1 MRTGVSTAPSLLDGT
16 ASARDRSVAV
26 SLPDARCDGER
37 PVIAN
42 TRILVADDDAAVLQT
57 VAWVLK
63 EQGYDVSAAHGGQAL
78 FERLEH
84 EAPDLLLLDVALPG
98 ADNYQTLERI
108 KADDRWRDLP
118 VLMVSALPPDEATV
132 RTLGLGAADFVRKPV
147 RVRELLARIQAQLR
161 VRATL
166 SAARQELRTRDA
178 ELRQARDEAE
188 SRQKLVD
195 ILHEVTGDLSA
206 DEIYHIVA
214 RRVSRA
220 LTISHCSVV
229 LARPGDEY
237 GVVATAYENPALR
250 NLQVDLDRY
259 PEIRAALD
267 GGAPVLIEDLRT
279 SPLYDRVRENWL
291 REGVSVSIR
300 SVIALPF
307 TLDGTQAGVF
317 FLRRTGEEPPLTA
330 EDAAFADTVIRAAVA
345 TIQRAQ
351 VIETTRADNAR
362 LEALA
367 HTDPLTQVLNRRA
380 LTLRLTSEIDRARRY
395 NSVLTLLM
403 IDLDHFKRVND
414 THGHLTGDDAL
425 REVAALLQH
434 AVRSVDVVARY
445 GGEEFVVV
453 LPETAEAGAVA
464 FAERIRERIEAQSFA
479 VIAAQAPGGTG
490 LRLTAS
496 IGVATFP
503 SPRVDSAE
511 DLFAQADAA
520 LYRAKAEGRNRVR
533 G

>member
-1 MRTGVSTAPSLLDGT
+1 M
-16 ASARDRSVAV
+16 AV
-26 SLPDARCDGER
+26 SYPDATFAGDQL
-37 PVIAN
+37 VIAN
-42 TRILVADDDAAVLQT
+42 TRILVADDDPAVLQT

-63 EQGYDVSAAHGGQAL
+63 EQGYDVSAANGGQAL
-78 FERLEH
+78 FERLEQ
-84 EAPDLLLLDVALPG
+84 EMPDLLLLDVALPG
-98 ADNYQTLERI
+98 ADNYQMLERI

-161 VRATL
+161 VRAALT
-166 SAARQELRTRDA
+166 AAREALRSKDA
-178 ELRQARDEAE
+178 ELQRAREEAE
-188 SRQKLVD
+188 SRRKLVD
-195 ILHEVTGDLSA
+195 ILHEVTGDLSS

-214 RRVSRA
+214 RRVARA
-220 LTISHCSVV
+220 LNISHCSVI
-229 LARPGDEY
+229 LARPGDEF
-237 GVVATAYENPALR
+237 GVVATSYENPPLR
-250 NLQVDLDRY
+250 NLQINLDRY
-259 PEIRAALD
+259 PEVRAALD
-267 GGAPVLIEDLRT
+267 GGSPMLIEDLQT
-279 SPLYDRVRENWL
+279 SPLYDRVRAIWL
-291 REGVSVSIR
+291 REGISVAIR

-307 TLDGTQAGVF
+307 TVDRAQAGVF
-317 FLRRTGEEPPLTA
+317 FLRRTGEEPPLTS
-330 EDAAFADTVIRAAVA
+330 EDVEFADTVIRAAVT

-414 THGHLTGDDAL
+414 TYGHLTGDDAL

-445 GGEEFVVV
+445 GGEEFIVV

-464 FAERIRERIEAQSFA
+464 FAERIRERIADQAFA
-479 VIAAQAPGGTG
+479 VISAPGPSGAG
-490 LRLTAS
+490 LRLTGS
-496 IGVATFP
+496 VGVATFP

-520 LYRAKAEGRNRVR
+520 LYRAKSEGRNRVR
-533 G
+533 T

>member
-1 MRTGVSTAPSLLDGT
+1 M
-16 ASARDRSVAV
+16 
-26 SLPDARCDGER
+26 
-37 PVIAN
+37 IAN
-42 TRILVADDDAAVLQT
+42 TRILVADDDPAVLQT

-63 EQGYDVSAAHGGQAL
+63 EQGYDVSSAHGGQAL
-78 FERLEH
+78 FERLELDL
-84 EAPDLLLLDVALPG
+84 PDLLLLDVALPG
-98 ADNYQTLERI
+98 ADNYQMLERI
-108 KADDRWRDLP
+108 KSDNRYRDLP

-161 VRATL
+161 VRAAL
-166 SAARQELRTRDA
+166 RAARDELRSKEA
-178 ELRQARDEAE
+178 ELQRARDEADV
-188 SRQKLVD
+188 SQKLVD
-195 ILHEVTGDLSA
+195 ILHEVTGDLSP

-220 LTISHCSVV
+220 LNIARCSVV
-229 LARPGDEY
+229 LARPGDEV
-237 GVVATAYENPALR
+237 GVVATSCDNPALR
-250 NLQVDLDRY
+250 NLQIQLDRY
-259 PEIRAALD
+259 PEIRTALD
-267 GGAPVLIEDLRT
+267 GGAPLLIEDVRT
-279 SPLYDRVRENWL
+279 SSVYDSVRPAWA
-291 REGVSVSIR
+291 REGIAVPIR
-300 SVIALPF
+300 SVIAVPF
-307 TLDGTQAGVF
+307 ALDRTQAGVF
-317 FLRRTGEEPPLTA
+317 FLRRSGDEPPLTS
-330 EDAAFADTVIRAAVA
+330 EDAEFADTVIRAAVA

-367 HTDPLTQVLNRRA
+367 HTDPVTQVLNRRA
-380 LTLRLTSEIDRARRY
+380 LTLRLTSELDRARRY

-403 IDLDHFKRVND
+403 IDLDHFKGVND
-414 THGHLTGDDAL
+414 TYGHLTGDDAL

-445 GGEEFVVV
+445 GGEEFVIV
-453 LPETAEAGAVA
+453 LPETAEPGAVA

-479 VIAAQAPGGTG
+479 VIAAEGPPGAG
-490 LRLTAS
+490 LRLTVS

-533 G
+533 T